1 MKTDLVQLIKDRC
14 NLVENNIVVSKILKS
29 YLKDSYTS
37 KIIECNEYS
46 FDLSNGISIRIVNND
61 IFIENSDSKS
71 LLGED
76 MRLTINN
83 NSFILSY
90 INNIRTNDKYIIQ
103 SFRLYFI
110 NKEIVSADIG
120 EYQYGLDV
128 KAIKEY
134 IDNTILNLQFIHSD
148 YYKQLKLYIVNDI
161 YENMRILPDNYK
173 ELAFDVT
180 SNKALFN
187 VNDSSE
193 EEEYTGNVFD
203 LIYQFGNISLDNS
216 NNTQMVN
223 IILQINNLLEKE
235 KDYTPKE
242 RQYILLNNRKIKRD
256 GN

>member
-1 MKTDLVQLIKDRC
+1 
-14 NLVENNIVVSKILKS
+14 
-29 YLKDSYTS
+29 
-37 KIIECNEYS
+37 
-46 FDLSNGISIRIVNND
+46 
-61 IFIENSDSKS
+61 
-71 LLGED
+71 

-203 LIYQFGNISLDNS
+203 LIYRFGNISLDNS

-242 RQYILLNNRKIKRD
+242 RQYILLNNRKIKK
-256 GN
+256 G

>member
-1 MKTDLVQLIKDRC
+1 
-14 NLVENNIVVSKILKS
+14 
-29 YLKDSYTS
+29 
-37 KIIECNEYS
+37 
-46 FDLSNGISIRIVNND
+46 
-61 IFIENSDSKS
+61 
-71 LLGED
+71 
-76 MRLTINN
+76 
-83 NSFILSY
+83 
-90 INNIRTNDKYIIQ
+90 
-103 SFRLYFI
+103 
-110 NKEIVSADIG
+110 
-120 EYQYGLDV
+120 
-128 KAIKEY
+128 
-134 IDNTILNLQFIHSD
+134 
-148 YYKQLKLYIVNDI
+148 
-161 YENMRILPDNYK
+161 MRILPDNYK

>member
-161 YENMRILPDNYK
+161 YMKIC
-173 ELAFDVT
+173 
-180 SNKALFN
+180 
-187 VNDSSE
+187 
-193 EEEYTGNVFD
+193 EYY
-203 LIYQFGNISLDNS
+203 LI
-216 NNTQMVN
+216 
-223 IILQINNLLEKE
+223 IIKS
-235 KDYTPKE
+235 
-242 RQYILLNNRKIKRD
+242 
-256 GN
+256 